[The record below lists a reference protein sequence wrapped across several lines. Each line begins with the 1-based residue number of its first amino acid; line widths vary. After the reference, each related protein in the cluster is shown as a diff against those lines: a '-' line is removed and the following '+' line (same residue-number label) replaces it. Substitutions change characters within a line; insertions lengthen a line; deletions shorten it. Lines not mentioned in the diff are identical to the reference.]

1 MKKKTSTKEFKKRIG
16 IILMALA
23 LICGSGLFFLN
34 SLGVIDIPLIPK
46 ASSDEQIK
54 IACVGDSV
62 TYGYGLRNWEETN
75 YPAVLQRMLGQDY
88 LVENFGVSGHCVQE
102 TSNQPY
108 AYSNSYRM
116 SLDYNAD
123 IVVFMMGSNDTKVD
137 NWQGIEHFRD
147 SYCKLLDSYG
157 DAKIVLCTPP
167 TAFYI
172 NSLGEV
178 TRDDSDGITSFEI
191 QPRFVEEI
199 ADMVYD
205 VAREHSYPVVDIN
218 TITDGNPQW
227 FEVDGT
233 HPNEDGAKA
242 IAEAVHEKLISLK

>member
-23 LICGSGLFFLN
+23 LIGTGGVLWLN
-34 SLGVIDIPLIPK
+34 NLGILDIPFIPK
-46 ASSDEQIK
+46 ASSNEQIK

-62 TYGYGLRNWEETN
+62 TYGYGLRNWEENN
-75 YPAVLQRMLGQDY
+75 YPAVLQRLLGQDY
-88 LVENFGVSGHCVQE
+88 LVGNFGVSGHCIQE
-102 TSNQPY
+102 TSDQPY
-108 AYSNSYRM
+108 TYSNSYKM
-116 SLDYNAD
+116 SLDYDAD

-137 NWQGIEHFRD
+137 NWQGIDHFRN
-147 SYCKLLDSYG
+147 SYCKLLDSYR
-157 DAKIVLCTPP
+157 DAKIILCTPP

-178 TRDDSDGITSFEI
+178 TMDDSDGITSFEI
-191 QPRFVEEI
+191 QPNYVEEI

-205 VAREHSYPVVDIN
+205 VAREYGYPVVDIN
-218 TITDGNPQW
+218 TLTDDNPQW
-227 FEVDGT
+227 FTVDGT

-242 IAEAVHEKLISLK
+242 IAESVHEKVILLE